1 MLVRLEARSFRNLA
15 DLDLNL
21 SPGSHLFL
29 GPNGAGKSSILEAI
43 YYLATSRSFRARQI
57 ADCVHHGGAGFSL
70 VGEVEGESRQR
81 LTAGFSEGKKFRSVN
96 GKVTSLADH
105 LAVLPVVSWATGDA
119 EILTGSPQFRR
130 RLLDRG
136 ILGLRPTS
144 LEALE
149 RFRRAL
155 LQKREILQRS
165 AGPVGEELP
174 SWNGVLAG
182 AISDLAEL
190 RNQFFLRLRDQL
202 TGVLRDLDLP
212 LPPIEIN
219 YRPSPSSALQGAEE
233 IFRSLSRLA
242 DRELRRGGPLV
253 GAQRDEIEISWGG
266 REIRSVA
273 SAGERKV
280 LGLAILAAH
289 ARVLNEAGRAPLVLI
304 DDADAELAT
313 ATLGAVWKTFAFA
326 PQILTTSSRPQAW
339 LTVTTDRVWGV
350 EKGAVSPL

>member
-1 MLVRLEARSFRNLA
+1 MLARLEARSFRNLA
-15 DLDLNL
+15 DLDLAL

-29 GPNGAGKSSILEAI
+29 GPNGAGKSSILEAV

-57 ADCVHHGGAGFSL
+57 ADCVRHGAAGFSL
-70 VGEVEGESRQR
+70 VGEVEGDAR
-81 LTAGFSEGKKFRSVN
+81 LRLAAGFTEGKKFRSVN
-96 GKVTSLADH
+96 GRTTSLADH
-105 LAVLPVVSWATGDA
+105 LAALPVVSWATGDA

-155 LQKREILQRS
+155 LQKREILQRGD
-165 AGPVGEELP
+165 GPIGEELP

-182 AISDLAEL
+182 AIAELAEL
-190 RNQFFLRLRDQL
+190 RNAFFLRLRDQL
-202 TGVLRDLDLP
+202 AGVLADLDLP
-212 LPPIEIN
+212 IPQIEIN
-219 YRPSPSSALQGAEE
+219 YRPSPSSALDGAEE
-233 IFRSLSRLA
+233 IFRSLGRLA
-242 DRELRRGGPLV
+242 DREIRRGGPLV
-253 GAQRDEIEISWGG
+253 GSQRDEIEIGWGG
-266 REIRSVA
+266 RDIRSVA

-289 ARVLNEAGRAPLVLI
+289 AKVLSEAGRAPLVLL

-313 ATLGAVWKTFAFA
+313 ATLAAVWKTFASA

-339 LTVTTDRVWGV
+339 LTVPVDQVWGV
-350 EKGAVSPL
+350 EKGVLSAL

>member
-1 MLVRLEARSFRNLA
+1 LVRLEARDFRNLA
-15 DLDLNL
+15 DLDLAL
-21 SPGSHLFL
+21 SSGSHLFL
-29 GPNGAGKSSILEAI
+29 GPNGAGKSSILEAV

-57 ADCVHHGGAGFSL
+57 ADCVHHGSAGFSL

-81 LTAGFSEGKKFRSVN
+81 LVAGFAEGKKFRSVN
-96 GKVTSLADH
+96 GKATSLADH

-119 EILTGSPQFRR
+119 EILTGSPQLRR

-136 ILGLRPTS
+136 IIGLRPTS

-165 AGPVGEELP
+165 DGPVGEELP

-182 AISDLAEL
+182 AISELAEL
-190 RNQFFLRLRDQL
+190 RNQFFFLLRDQL
-202 TGVLRDLDLP
+202 AQVLGDLGLP

-242 DRELRRGGPLV
+242 DREIRRGGPLV
-253 GAQRDEIEISWGG
+253 GSQRDEIEISWGG
-266 REIRSVA
+266 RDLRSVA

-289 ARVLNEAGRAPLVLI
+289 AGVLNEAGRMPLVLI

-313 ATLGAVWKTFAFA
+313 ATLGAIWKTFAFA

-339 LTVTTDRVWGV
+339 LTVPVDRVWGV
-350 EKGAVSPL
+350 EKGTVSAL

>member
-1 MLVRLEARSFRNLA
+1 MLVRLEARGFRNLA

-29 GPNGAGKSSILEAI
+29 GPNGAGKSSILEAV
-43 YYLATSRSFRARQI
+43 YYLATSRSFRARQM
-57 ADCVHHGGAGFSL
+57 ADCVHHGAAGFSL
-70 VGEVEGESRQR
+70 VGEVEGECRQR
-81 LTAGFSEGKKFRSVN
+81 LAAGFTEGKKFRSVN
-96 GKVTSLADH
+96 GKATSLADH
-105 LAVLPVVSWATGDA
+105 LAVLPVVCWATGDA

-165 AGPVGEELP
+165 DGPVGEELP

-182 AISDLAEL
+182 AIAELAEL
-190 RNQFFLRLRDQL
+190 RNHFFLRLRDQL
-202 TGVLRDLDLP
+202 AHVLADLDLP
-212 LPPIEIN
+212 FPPIAIN
-219 YRPSPSSALQGAEE
+219 YRPSPSSALEGAEE

-242 DRELRRGGPLV
+242 DREIRRSGPLV
-253 GAQRDEIEISWGG
+253 GSQRDEIEISWGG

-280 LGLAILAAH
+280 LGLALLSAH
-289 ARVLNEAGRAPLVLI
+289 ARVLSEAGRAPLVLL

-313 ATLGAVWKTFAFA
+313 ATLGAVWKTFGFA
-326 PQILTTSSRPQAW
+326 PQIFTTSSRPQAW
-339 LTVTTDRVWGV
+339 LTVPVDQVWGV
-350 EKGAVSPL
+350 EKGMVSTL

>member
-21 SPGSHLFL
+21 GPGSHLFL

-57 ADCVHHGGAGFSL
+57 ADCVHHGSAGFSL

-96 GKVTSLADH
+96 GKATSLADH

-165 AGPVGEELP
+165 DGPVGEELP

-182 AISDLAEL
+182 AISELAEL
-190 RNQFFLRLRDQL
+190 RNQFFLRLREQL
-202 TGVLRDLDLP
+202 ARVLEDLDLS
-212 LPPIEIN
+212 LPSIEIN
-219 YRPSPSSALQGAEE
+219 YRPSPSSALDGPEE
-233 IFRSLSRLA
+233 IFCSLGRLA
-242 DRELRRGGPLV
+242 DREIRRSGPLV
-253 GAQRDEIEISWGG
+253 GSQRDEIEISWGG

-289 ARVLNEAGRAPLVLI
+289 ARVLNEAGRAPLVLL

-313 ATLGAVWKTFAFA
+313 ATLGTVWKTFAFA

-350 EKGAVSPL
+350 EKGVVSAL

>member
-1 MLVRLEARSFRNLA
+1 VLARLEARGFRNLA
-15 DLDLNL
+15 DLDLDL
-21 SPGSHLFL
+21 GPGSHLFL
-29 GPNGAGKSSILEAI
+29 GPNGAGKSSVLESV

-57 ADCVHHGGAGFSL
+57 ADCVRHGAEGFRIA
-70 VGEVEGESRQR
+70 GEVENESRQK
-81 LTAGFSEGKKFRSVN
+81 LTAGFAEGKKFRSVN
-96 GKVTSLADH
+96 DKATSLADH
-105 LAVLPVVSWATGDA
+105 LAVLPVVSWSTGDA
-119 EILTGSPQFRR
+119 EILTGSPLFRR

-155 LQKREILQRS
+155 MQKREILQRGD
-165 AGPVGEELP
+165 GPVGEELP

-182 AISDLAEL
+182 AISELAEL
-190 RNQFFLRLRDQL
+190 RNQFFLLLREQL
-202 TGVLRDLDLP
+202 ARVLEDLDLS
-212 LPPIEIN
+212 LPEIEIN

-233 IFRSLSRLA
+233 IFRSLGRLA

-253 GAQRDEIEISWGG
+253 GSQRDEIEISWGG
-266 REIRSVA
+266 RDIRSVA

-280 LGLAILAAH
+280 LGLALLAAQG
-289 ARVLNEAGRAPLVLI
+289 RVLSDAGRAPLVLL

-313 ATLGAVWKTFAFA
+313 ATLGAVWKTFATA

-339 LTVTTDRVWGV
+339 LTVPVDHVWQV
-350 EKGAVSPL
+350 EKGALSPL

>member
-1 MLVRLEARSFRNLA
+1 VLVRLEARGFRNLA
-15 DLDLNL
+15 DLDLDL
-21 SPGSHLFL
+21 GAGSHLFL
-29 GPNGAGKSSILEAI
+29 GPNGAGKSSILEVI

-57 ADCVHHGGAGFSL
+57 ADCVHHGASGFSI
-70 VGEVEGESRQR
+70 VGEVESQTRLR
-81 LTAGFSEGKKFRSVN
+81 LTAGFAEGKKFRSVN
-96 GKVTSLADH
+96 DKATSLADH

-155 LQKREILQRS
+155 MQKREILQRS
-165 AGPVGEELP
+165 DGPVGEELP

-182 AISDLAEL
+182 AIGELAEL
-190 RNQFFLRLRDQL
+190 RNQFFLALRDQL
-202 TGVLRDLDLP
+202 ALVLADLDLA
-212 LPPIEIN
+212 LPEIEIT

-242 DRELRRGGPLV
+242 DREIRRGGPLV
-253 GAQRDEIEISWGG
+253 GSQRDEIEISWGG

-280 LGLAILAAH
+280 LGLALLAAH
-289 ARVLNEAGRAPLVLI
+289 GRVLSEAGRAPLVLL

-313 ATLGAVWKTFAFA
+313 PTLAAVWRTFAAA
-326 PQILTTSSRPQAW
+326 PQILTTSSRPQVW
-339 LTVTTDRVWGV
+339 LTVPVDRVWGV
-350 EKGAVSPL
+350 EKGTVSAL

>member
-1 MLVRLEARSFRNLA
+1 MLVRLEARNFRNLV
-15 DLDLNL
+15 DLDLEL
-21 SPGSHLFL
+21 GPGSHLFL
-29 GPNGAGKSSILEAI
+29 GPNGSGKSSILEAV

-57 ADCVHHGGAGFSL
+57 ADCVRHGAAGFSL
-70 VGEVEGESRQR
+70 VGEVDGASRMR
-81 LTAGFSEGKKFRSVN
+81 LTAGFADGKKFRSVN
-96 GKVTSLADH
+96 GKATSLADH
-105 LAVLPVVSWATGDA
+105 LAALPVVSWATGDA

-155 LQKREILQRS
+155 LQKREILQRGE
-165 AGPVGEELP
+165 GPIGEELP

-182 AISDLAEL
+182 AIAELAEL

-202 TGVLRDLDLP
+202 VQVLEDLDLS
-212 LPPIEIN
+212 LPPVEIT
-219 YRPSPSSALQGAEE
+219 YRPSPSSALDGPEE

-242 DRELRRGGPLV
+242 DREIRRGGPLV
-253 GAQRDEIEISWGG
+253 GSQRDEVEISWGG
-266 REIRSVA
+266 RDIRSVA

-289 ARVLNEAGRAPLVLI
+289 ARVLKEGGRAPLVLL

-313 ATLGAVWKTFAFA
+313 ATLAAVWKTFAAA
-326 PQILTTSSRPQAW
+326 PQILITSSRPQAW
-339 LTVTTDRVWGV
+339 LTVPVDQVWGV
-350 EKGAVSPL
+350 EKGAVSAL